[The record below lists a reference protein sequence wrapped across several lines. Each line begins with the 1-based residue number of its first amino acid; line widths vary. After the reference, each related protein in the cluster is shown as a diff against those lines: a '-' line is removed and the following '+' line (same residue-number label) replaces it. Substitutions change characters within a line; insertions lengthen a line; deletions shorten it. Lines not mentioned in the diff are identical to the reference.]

1 MNENAYQAG
10 IIRKLYELLPGCVIL
25 KNDSSYMP
33 GVPDLLILYEK
44 EWAMLEVKLYKD
56 SRRRPNQDYY
66 IDLLGS
72 MSFASFIYPEIEE
85 AVFNDLQDAFRSIR
99 EARLFESQ

>member
-1 MNENAYQAG
+1 MTEAAYQAG
-10 IIRKLYELLPGCVIL
+10 LIKKLRELLPGCLIL

-33 GVPDLLILYEK
+33 GIPDLLILYK
-44 EWAMLEVKLYKD
+44 REWAMLEIKLYND

-72 MSFASFIYPEIEE
+72 MSFASFINPENEE
-85 AVFNDLQDAFRSIR
+85 AVLDDLQYSFRSFR
-99 EARLFESQ
+99 EARIPQS